1 IITAATDLFQQEGYD
16 KVSMRKIAKKI
27 EYSVG
32 TLYLYYEDKDEL
44 FLAVQ
49 EAAFGKA
56 FIYIQQVGDSDDPME
71 LLERLGE
78 RYLRFGVENP
88 GLYRLMFMSDQPMK
102 ALSEEDDWRAGIRL
116 HQLLSNLV
124 ERCIKEGKLPA
135 VDADKMSFI
144 LWSTV
149 HGMVS
154 LQISSRLSIYSGCNI
169 AGVPE
174 VEDSEAWMHDAHK
187 LVLDMLQS
195 IKS

>member
-1 IITAATDLFQQEGYD
+1 MGIQERKEREKEALRQRIIAAATDLFQQEGYD

-116 HQLLSNLV
+116 HQ
-124 ERCIKEGKLPA
+124 
-135 VDADKMSFI
+135 
-144 LWSTV
+144 
-149 HGMVS
+149 
-154 LQISSRLSIYSGCNI
+154 
-169 AGVPE
+169 
-174 VEDSEAWMHDAHK
+174 
-187 LVLDMLQS
+187 
-195 IKS
+195 